1 MPRGGYRKNAGG
13 KSTWKCGKTTTIR
26 VPVVLAEQLKEIAR
40 KLDNGESLVDDTGS
54 KVVNFSGVSIAQVKG
69 KSCVF
74 LEDFLKVGY
83 EIKPLKLAEK
93 VMLEAFEPRKRLNT

>member
-1 MPRGGYRKNAGG
+1 MPRGGYRENAGG

-26 VPVVLAEQLKEIAR
+26 VPVALAEQLKEIAR
-40 KLDNGESLVDDTGS
+40 KLDDGESLVADTGS
-54 KVVNFSGVSIAQVKG
+54 KVVNFSGVPIAQVKG
-69 KSCVF
+69 KPCVF

-93 VMLEAFEPRKRLNT
+93 VIIESFELQKRLNT